1 MRPYP
6 AQRPGVPA
14 TYLNIMSCRKAA
26 GFCKYVENDFDPTEL
41 SAMAANDNKVEV
53 ACSVCRQRLR
63 LPRDRVGTVG
73 CPRCR
78 NRFKADTNT
87 VILTG
92 DDPGEFNIEPAST
105 VTYRILK
112 LRKNTG
118 LLLVCLLICILSAF
132 LAGILLVS
140 ALFNN
145 WQITYLNYALV
156 FGGMAGVSLLILIIG
171 GSRDYIDIRPT
182 EIYSSKLGLTIEY
195 GNVDDIV
202 KYYEQRGRIDHNSR
216 QKNSSVFYTRGH
228 SVPDI
233 LGNIQGLHIN
243 SLAGKSIDIT
253 REYITYM
260 KDISDLIAARVAM
273 AKESPII
280 WS

>member
-1 MRPYP
+1 
-6 AQRPGVPA
+6 
-14 TYLNIMSCRKAA
+14 
-26 GFCKYVENDFDPTEL
+26 
-41 SAMAANDNKVEV
+41 MAANDNKVEV

-63 LPRDRVGTVG
+63 LERDRVGMVG

-118 LLLVCLLICILSAF
+118 LLLVCLLVCALSAF
-132 LAGILLVS
+132 LTAIFFAS
-140 ALFNN
+140 AIFNN
-145 WQITYLNYALV
+145 WQMTYVRFALI
-156 FGGMAGVSLLILIIG
+156 FGGLCGVSLLAVILG
-171 GSRDYIDIRPT
+171 GRRDYIDIRPT
-182 EIYSSKLGLTIEY
+182 EIYSSKLRLVIEY
-195 GNVDDIV
+195 SNVDDIV
-202 KYYEQRGRIDHNSR
+202 KNYEQRGRIDNTAR
-216 QKNSSVFYTRGH
+216 QRSGSVLYARGQG
-228 SVPDI
+228 VPDI

-243 SLAGKSIDIT
+243 SFAGKSIDIT
-253 REYITYM
+253 REYISYM
-260 KDISDLIAARVAM
+260 KAVSDLITARVAM